1 LTHEMHSV
9 AAYEQAAG
17 RGFVPMLAVSRGGF
31 RARVD
36 VHPLADDMLLTKSR
50 TSPFRTFRTER
61 MAARTGRDDLL
72 LFTFYQSGSG
82 RVRQAG
88 QEFAL
93 RPGVATFFET
103 RKSWE
108 LDMTTS
114 TRGLALRFPRSALGV
129 RDAEISAR
137 WMLDFRLPALQ
148 LISGYLSHMTDM
160 SDKLTVVQRQDA
172 GLVAVDLIK
181 MALRNGNATVPDETS
196 AAEVILSMM
205 RRHVRENLSD
215 ADLSAASLAR
225 RHHISV
231 RYAQALFGRVG
242 ETPGAYIRE
251 QRLIAAQ
258 AMLSDPALARRPVAD
273 IARKVGIVELRTFE
287 RAFIRRY
294 GLTPTQWRRGSTLRP

>member
-1 LTHEMHSV
+1 MHSV
-9 AAYEQAAG
+9 AEYEQAAG
-17 RGFVPMLAVSRGGF
+17 RGFVPMLAVSCGGF

-50 TSPFRTFRTER
+50 NLPFRTFRTER
-61 MAARTGRDDLL
+61 MATRTGRDDL

-160 SDKLTVVQRQDA
+160 
-172 GLVAVDLIK
+172 
-181 MALRNGNATVPDETS
+181 
-196 AAEVILSMM
+196 
-205 RRHVRENLSD
+205 
-215 ADLSAASLAR
+215 
-225 RHHISV
+225 
-231 RYAQALFGRVG
+231 
-242 ETPGAYIRE
+242 
-251 QRLIAAQ
+251 
-258 AMLSDPALARRPVAD
+258 
-273 IARKVGIVELRTFE
+273 
-287 RAFIRRY
+287 
-294 GLTPTQWRRGSTLRP
+294 